1 MPGYVIHLAV
11 AEEYLKKHK
20 EKHEEYDEFIN
31 GVIFP
36 DSIKDKLTTHYGEKS
51 SVSNLY
57 EFLKENKIE
66 SSFKRGHFLHLL
78 TDYLFYNRYID
89 RMSKDMYNDYDILN
103 KVLIEKYD
111 VKLPKSV
118 KESVFFKEGKLVIL
132 SLELITK
139 MIDDISDL
147 DLDDVEKEV
156 NKEPIKWTTMRELKR
171 L

>member
-20 EKHEEYDEFIN
+20 ERQEEYDEFIK

-36 DSIKDKLTTHYGEKS
+36 DSIKDKLITHYGEKS

-57 EFLKENKIE
+57 EFLKANEIE
-66 SSFKRGHFLHLL
+66 TSFKRGYFLHLL
-78 TDYLFYNRYID
+78 TDYLFYNKYID

-103 KVLIEKYD
+103 EILIEKYN
-111 VKLPKSV
+111 VKLPECIKD
-118 KESVFFKEGKLVIL
+118 SVFFKEGKLVIL

-139 MIDDISDL
+139 MIDDISNMDL
-147 DLDDVEKEV
+147 DEIEQEV
-156 NKEPIKWTTMRELKR
+156 YENPKKWTTMRELKR
-171 L
+171 F